1 MKEENYDIEPRFSDP
16 LLSQMERSKEAF
28 QVRDDFFESQQIR
41 LMSALNNPFETPA
54 DYFDEQATMLQ
65 QAMQATP
72 QKGRNGRTVRIWLS
86 VAAAAVLAGVV
97 FLVVTEKE
105 ESVTF
110 SQQLEQ
116 SQLEFEDLEE
126 IEFDESVYEEFIVD
140 DTLVP
145 DTVATKRLPK
155 SINDFKPFKGQSVIS
170 WDDIDA
176 EDIEEYLKD
185 EESLQVIDEL

>member
-1 MKEENYDIEPRFSDP
+1 MKEENVDNEPRFNDAV
-16 LLSQMERSKEAF
+16 LSHMERSKEAF
-28 QVRDDFFESQQIR
+28 RVPDEYFESQRIC
-41 LMSALNNPFETPA
+41 LDSIVSNPFETPSG
-54 DYFDEQATMLQ
+54 YFDNQAKMLQ
-65 QAMQATP
+65 QAMHSTP
-72 QKGRNGRTVRIWLS
+72 QGGRNGRTVRIWLT

-97 FLVVTEKE
+97 FLVATENE
-105 ESVTF
+105 EAVTF

-126 IEFDESVYEEFIVD
+126 IDFDESVYEEFIVD

-145 DTVATKRLPK
+145 DTIATKKLPK
-155 SINDFKPFKGQSVIS
+155 SINDFKPSKGQAVIS